1 MAGRLT
7 TAAPVALP
15 NAPRRRLGP
24 RETVSTIER
33 DAINLTI
40 HYEDAGDGWVLA
52 TIPEVPGATSQGRTR
67 AEARANV
74 IDALQTVLTPDVQLA
89 GRASAADDE
98 LLTLTVAE

>member
-1 MAGRLT
+1 M
-7 TAAPVALP
+7 
-15 NAPRRRLGP
+15 
-24 RETVSTIER
+24 STIER

-52 TIPEVPGATSQGRTR
+52 TIPEVPGAIGQGRTR
-67 AEARANV
+67 AEAGANV
-74 IDALQTVLTPDVQLA
+74 IDALQTVLTPDDQLA